1 MKKLFA
7 SLILLCVMLVAK
19 GAESDV
25 DVAKGLVHRIAPQ
38 YENLIDFRQISG
50 SSDVFRLESKGGK
63 TVISGNNANSMAV
76 GLNHFLKYYCHADVG
91 WIKSDTYTLP
101 AQMPKVSK
109 PVTIK
114 ARVKDRF
121 FLNYCTFGYTM
132 PWWKWDEWEHFIDWM
147 ALNGINLPLA
157 ITGQESIWYKVW
169 TEMGLSDKEVRA
181 YFTGPSH
188 LPWHRMLNIDYWG
201 GPLPMSW
208 LDGQLALQQKI
219 TARERQF
226 NMRPVLPAFAGH
238 VPRELSRIF
247 PKAKITRLEAWSG
260 YPDEYGL
267 ALHRSAEEVH

>member
-38 YENLIDFRQISG
+38 YENLIDFRQIS
-50 SSDVFRLESKGGK
+50 SSADVFRLESKGGK

-132 PWWKWDEWEHFIDWM
+132 PCGSGMSGSISS
-147 ALNGINLPLA
+147 
-157 ITGQESIWYKVW
+157 TG
-169 TEMGLSDKEVRA
+169 
-181 YFTGPSH
+181 
-188 LPWHRMLNIDYWG
+188 
-201 GPLPMSW
+201 W
-208 LDGQLALQQKI
+208 L
-219 TARERQF
+219 
-226 NMRPVLPAFAGH
+226 
-238 VPRELSRIF
+238 
-247 PKAKITRLEAWSG
+247 
-260 YPDEYGL
+260 
-267 ALHRSAEEVH
+267 